1 MIKRPLACLLGFLAA
16 TPVAFAADGVNLTIY
31 RADGAELF
39 GVQANGPVQDGY
51 AVVHEKRDIA
61 LTGGTQDIVL
71 GGFPYFL
78 DTEALSLRFSGKA
91 RVASQR
97 LTSAA
102 GGNATL
108 AAMVGKQVTVIGTA
122 GQPITTG
129 TLLRAGDGLQL
140 RDGTGSTIVVRDFAA
155 VSSHGDFPDT
165 GATLTVRVADGSAGN
180 DAAALDY
187 PTQGLGW
194 RASYIGT
201 LAAGSSCRMSFQA
214 RASVANRSGRD
225 WTDAQVKLVAGSP
238 NMEKP
243 VAYANAAPAPMMR
256 KAGLMAMD
264 SSSTDVRQQ
273 TLGDYRTY
281 TLPGAVSLPDGSISQ
296 VPLYATRDV
305 ACERESVYE
314 LPGTGFQS
322 GQPMINRSFN
332 LGDSQEVTSKLRFD
346 AFDTLPAGY
355 LRVLTVD
362 RDGNA
367 ELLGETRMADTPKG
381 EKANVVLGNA
391 IDLRGKNELTT
402 FNVDQAAHRM
412 DEGRRITLSNGGDEV
427 KTVTVIVHPYRWN
440 HWKLVSSSAKPT
452 KQTPDTLEF
461 HVDVPANGKTT
472 LDYAVTYN
480 WTAADAPAH

>member
-1 MIKRPLACLLGFLAA
+1 VTKRPLACLLGFLAA
-16 TPVAFAADGVNLTIY
+16 TPAAFAADGVNLTIY
-31 RADGAELF
+31 RAEGAELF

-108 AAMVGKQVTVIGTA
+108 AAMVGKQVTVIGST
-122 GQPITTG
+122 GQSITTG

-140 RDGTGSTIVVRDFAA
+140 RNGTGDTVVVRDFAA
-155 VSSHGDFPDT
+155 VASQGNFPDT

-180 DAAALDY
+180 DAASLDY

-201 LAAGSSCRMSFQA
+201 LAAGGACRMSFQA

-225 WTDAQVKLVAGSP
+225 WTDARVKLVAGSP

-243 VAYANAAPAPMMR
+243 VAYAAAPAPMMR
-256 KAGLMAMD
+256 KAGMVAMSAPSLD
-264 SSSTDVRQQ
+264 MSQQ

-281 TLPGAVSLPDGSISQ
+281 TLPGTVTLPDGSISQ
-296 VPLYATRDV
+296 VPLYTTRDV
-305 ACERESVYE
+305 ACERESTYE

-322 GQPMINRSFN
+322 GQPMINRAFS
-332 LGDSQEVTSKLRFD
+332 LGESQEVTSKLRFD

-427 KTVTVIVHPYRWN
+427 KTVTVIAHPYRWT
-440 HWKLVSSSAKPT
+440 HWKLASSSAKPS

-461 HVDVPANGKTT
+461 RVDVPANGKAT
-472 LDYAVTYN
+472 LDYAVTYE

>member
-16 TPVAFAADGVNLTIY
+16 TPLAFAADGVNLTIY

-61 LTGGTQDIVL
+61 LTGGTQDVVL

-102 GGNATL
+102 GGNAIL
-108 AAMVGKQVTVIGTA
+108 AAMVGKQVTVIGNT
-122 GQPITTG
+122 GQPIAAG
-129 TLLRAGDGLQL
+129 TLLRAVDGLQL
-140 RDGTGSTIVVRDFAA
+140 RDGAGSTIVVRDFAA

-201 LAAGSSCRMSFQA
+201 LAAGGTCRMSFQA

-243 VAYANAAPAPMMR
+243 VAYAAAPAPMMKDR
-256 KAGLMAMD
+256 LFMMNA
-264 SSSTDVRQQ
+264 SSTDVRQQ

-322 GQPMINRSFN
+322 GQPMINRAFN
-332 LGDSQEVTSKLRFD
+332 LGDSQDVTSKLRFD

-381 EKANVVLGNA
+381 EKANVQLGNA
-391 IDLRGKNELTT
+391 IDLRGRNELTT

-412 DEGRRITLSNGGDEV
+412 DEGRRITLSNGGDEA
-427 KTVTVIVHPYRWN
+427 KTVTVIAHPYRWN
-440 HWKLVSSSAKPT
+440 HWKLASSSAKST
-452 KQTPDTLEF
+452 RQTPDTLEF
-461 HVDVPANGKTT
+461 RVDVPANGKAT
-472 LDYAVTYN
+472 LDYAVTYD
-480 WTAADAPAH
+480 WTAADTPAH

>member
-1 MIKRPLACLLGFLAA
+1 MIKRPLACLLGILAA
-16 TPVAFAADGVNLTIY
+16 TPAAFAADGVNLTIY

-108 AAMVGKQVTVIGTA
+108 AAMVGKQVTVIGTS
-122 GQPITTG
+122 GQSIAAG

-140 RDGTGSTIVVRDFAA
+140 RDGTGNTVVVRDFAA
-155 VSSHGDFPDT
+155 VAAHGDFPDT

-201 LAAGSSCRMSFQA
+201 LAAGGTCRMSFQA

-264 SSSTDVRQQ
+264 SSSAEARQQ

-281 TLPGAVSLPDGSISQ
+281 TLPGAVTLPDGSISQ
-296 VPLYATRDV
+296 VPLYTTRDV
-305 ACERESVYE
+305 ACERENVYE
-314 LPGTGFQS
+314 LPGTGFQP
-322 GQPMINRSFN
+322 GQPMINRAFS
-332 LGDSQEVTSKLRFD
+332 LGESQEMTSKLRFD

-427 KTVTVIVHPYRWN
+427 KTVTVIAHPYRWN
-440 HWKLVSSSAKPT
+440 HWKLASSSAKPT

-461 HVDVPANGKTT
+461 RVEVPANGKAT
-472 LDYAVTYN
+472 LDYAVSYT
-480 WTAADAPAH
+480 WTAADTPAR

>member
-16 TPVAFAADGVNLTIY
+16 TPAAFAADGVNLTIY

-61 LTGGTQDIVL
+61 LTGGTQDVVL

-108 AAMVGKQVTVIGTA
+108 AAMVGKQITVIGST
-122 GQPITTG
+122 GQPIATG

-140 RDGTGSTIVVRDFAA
+140 RDGSGSTVVVRDFAA

-201 LAAGSSCRMSFQA
+201 LAAGGSCRMSFQA

-243 VAYANAAPAPMMR
+243 VAYAAAPAPMMR
-256 KAGLMAMD
+256 KAGLVTLDEA
-264 SSSTDVRQQ
+264 SVDVRQQ

-296 VPLYATRDV
+296 VPLYTTRDV

-322 GQPMINRSFN
+322 GQPMVNRAFT
-332 LGDSQEVTSKLRFD
+332 LGESQEVTSKLRFD

-381 EKANVVLGNA
+381 EKADVLLGNA

-402 FNVDQAAHRM
+402 FNVDQAAHHM
-412 DEGRRITLSNGGDEV
+412 EEGRRITLSNGGDEV
-427 KTVTVIVHPYRWN
+427 KTVTVIAHPYRWN
-440 HWKLVSSSAKPT
+440 HWKLASSSAKPT

-461 HVDVPANGKTT
+461 RVEVPANGKAT
-472 LDYAVTYN
+472 LDYAVSYT
-480 WTAADAPAH
+480 WTATDTPAR

>member
-1 MIKRPLACLLGFLAA
+1 MTKRPLACLLGFLAA

-31 RADGAELF
+31 RADGAQLF
-39 GVQANGPVQDGY
+39 SVQASGPVQDGY

-61 LTGGTQDIVL
+61 LTGGSQDIVL

-102 GGNATL
+102 GGSATL
-108 AAMVGKQVTVIGTA
+108 AAMVGKQVTVIGTS
-122 GQPITTG
+122 GQPIATG

-140 RDGTGSTIVVRDFAA
+140 RDGAGSTVVVRDFAA

-165 GATLTVRVADGSAGN
+165 GATLNVRVADGSAGN

-201 LAAGSSCRMSFQA
+201 LAAGGTCRMNFQA

-243 VAYANAAPAPMMR
+243 VAYAAAPAPAMR
-256 KAGLMAMD
+256 SDKLFMANA
-264 SSSTDVRQQ
+264 SSVDLRQQ

-281 TLPGAVSLPDGSISQ
+281 TLPGAVTLPDGSISQ
-296 VPLYATRDV
+296 VPLYTTRDV

-314 LPGTGFQS
+314 LPGTGFQP
-322 GQPMINRSFN
+322 GQPMINRAFN
-332 LGDSQEVTSKLRFD
+332 LGDSQEVASKLRFD

-355 LRVLTVD
+355 LRVLTID

-381 EKANVVLGNA
+381 EKANVLLGNA

-427 KTVTVIVHPYRWN
+427 KTVTVIAHPYRWN
-440 HWKLVSSSAKPT
+440 HWKLASSSAKPV

-461 HVDVPANGKTT
+461 HVDVPANGKAT

-480 WTAADAPAH
+480 WTAADAPAR